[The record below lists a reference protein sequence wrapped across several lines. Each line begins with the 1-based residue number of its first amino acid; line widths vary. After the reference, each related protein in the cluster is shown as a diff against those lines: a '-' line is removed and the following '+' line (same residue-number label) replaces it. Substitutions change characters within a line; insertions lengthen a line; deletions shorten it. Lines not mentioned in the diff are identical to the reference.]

1 MKIGK
6 ITMKDYLKA
15 IKIGNREADKEIGF
29 VRQNKVHQLYI
40 LSILLLINYF
50 LLL

>member
-15 IKIGNREADKEIGF
+15 VKIGNREADKEIGF
-29 VRQNKVHQLYI
+29 VRKNKVHESKKTY
-40 LSILLLINYF
+40 SRKNYKIPNE
-50 LLL
+50 

>member
-15 IKIGNREADKEIGF
+15 VKIGNREADKEIGF
-29 VRQNKVHQLYI
+29 VRKNKVHKSKKTY
-40 LSILLLINYF
+40 SRKNYKIPKE
-50 LLL
+50 

>member
-6 ITMKDYLKA
+6 ITLQDYLKA

-29 VRQNKVHQLYI
+29 VRQHKVHKSKKTY
-40 LSILLLINYF
+40 SRKNYKIPKE
-50 LLL
+50 